1 LAWND
6 TIAAIATPPGTG
18 GLGVIRIS
26 GPRAEEIAR
35 GLFKPANK
43 ITAFESHRLYHG
55 DIVASGSGTVLDEV
69 LLVLMKQP
77 RSYTGEDTL
86 EVYCHGGQ
94 QILHSILEEA
104 VALGCH
110 PAEPGEFTKRAFLN
124 SRLDL
129 AQAEAISDLIAA
141 PSSGGQQLALSHL
154 KGRLSGKINDLR
166 GEIIA
171 ALALLE
177 STIDFAAEEISA
189 DQGVP
194 ATDVAAALTGI
205 IRKLQDL
212 LSTYDA
218 GKIQRHGAQVV
229 LAGKPNVGKS
239 SLLNALLGEKRAIV
253 TPLPGTTRDFIE
265 EFINISGVP
274 VKLTDTAGLRTPEN
288 PIEREGIALTRQ
300 KIDLADLVIL
310 ILDGSEPLGDEDR
323 RLLTD
328 LAERPLLLAINKS
341 DLPPALAEDEIRAL
355 KPAGEVLRI
364 SAKYSQGLGRLKEA
378 ISRAFCC
385 SHGSGSTDVAIS
397 NIRHK
402 NVLERTAALLSRAR
416 EGALDQLPAELVAID
431 IREALTTLG
440 EIAGR
445 TTDEELLQ
453 QIFSRF
459 CIGK

>member
-35 GLFKPANK
+35 GLFKPAQK

-55 DIVASGSGTVLDEV
+55 DIVASASGAVLDEV
-69 LLVLMKQP
+69 LLVLMKKP

-94 QILHSILEEA
+94 QILHSVLQEA
-104 VALGCH
+104 VALGCR

-124 SRLDL
+124 FRLDL

-141 PSSGGQQLALSHL
+141 PSSGGQQQALSHL
-154 KGRLSGKINDLR
+154 KGRLSGKINDIR
-166 GEIIA
+166 QEMIA

-177 STIDFAAEEISA
+177 STIDFAAEEISP
-189 DQGVP
+189 DRGLP
-194 ATDVAAALTGI
+194 ATDVAAALTGV

-212 LSTYDA
+212 LSTYDR
-218 GKIQRHGAQVV
+218 GRIQRQGAQVV

-253 TPLPGTTRDFIE
+253 SPQPGTTRDFIE
-265 EFINISGVP
+265 EFVNISGVP

-288 PIEREGIALTRQ
+288 IIEREGIALTRARM
-300 KIDLADLVIL
+300 DRADLVIL
-310 ILDGSEPLGDEDR
+310 ILDGSERLGDEDR
-323 RLLTD
+323 GLITD
-328 LAERPLLLAINKS
+328 LAGRPLLIAINKS
-341 DLPPALAEDEIRAL
+341 DLPPALEENEIRVL
-355 KPAGEVLRI
+355 QPAGEVLSI
-364 SAKYSQGLGRLKEA
+364 SAKYSQGLDELRDA
-378 ISRAFCC
+378 ISRNLHCGD
-385 SHGSGSTDVAIS
+385 SDGSTDVVIS

-402 NVLERTAALLSRAR
+402 NALERTAALLSQAR
-416 EGALDQLPAELVAID
+416 KGALDQLPAELVAID

-445 TTDEELLQ
+445 TTDEELLE
-453 QIFSRF
+453 QIFSHF